1 MHTEQP
7 PDNDGFRQVIENKI
21 VWWVIFY
28 SRCNNLKLRRN
39 QISMLLDFW
48 LCYNYVL
55 SLSHHIKIFAVI
67 DSSMNE
73 SINHF
78 FSK

>member
-39 QISMLLDFW
+39 QISMLSFINL
-48 LCYNYVL
+48 
-55 SLSHHIKIFAVI
+55 FARGI
-67 DSSMNE
+67 PRFYQRKM
-73 SINHF
+73 H
-78 FSK
+78 